1 MTMRPPI
8 HHSMLGGRFVF
19 AVLSVLI
26 AWQLHITA
34 AGMNVPLPVIVVAA
48 VAMFAVSLRTSNRWL
63 LLLSALAV
71 QLFVHFG
78 SALPL
83 FEQHC
88 HDTTELTSSMIGAH
102 ALAATAGWALMSFSE
117 DLIEFAQQLVARPLT
132 ILLPVTFLR
141 NTASPVVS
149 SQQKFK
155 QFVLDFQIGSRGPP
169 QYV

>member
-8 HHSMLGGRFVF
+8 QHAILGGRLVF
-19 AVLSVLI
+19 AALSVLI

-34 AGMNVPLPVIVVAA
+34 AGMNVPLQVIVVAA
-48 VAMFAVSLRTSNRWL
+48 VAMFAVSLRTKNRWF
-63 LLLSALAV
+63 LLLSALTV

-88 HDTTELTSSMIGAH
+88 HEATGLTSVMIAAH
-102 ALAATAGWALMSFSE
+102 VLAAAAGWALMSFSE
-117 DLIEFAQQLVARPLT
+117 DLIAFARQLVPRPLT
-132 ILLPVTFLR
+132 ILLPITFLR
-141 NTASPVVS
+141 DTAVPVVS

-155 QFVLDFQIGSRGPP
+155 QFVLDFRIGSRAPP